1 MDPLEEL
8 IRAQPGLSIALGVLG
23 LVVGSFLNVVIHRL
37 PKMME
42 QQWERECA
50 EFLGEESLGEES
62 LGEEAL
68 SEEALSKKSR
78 GESLPEEKPYSLAFP
93 GSHCPSCGAEIT
105 ALQNIPVLSY
115 LFLRGR
121 CANCGVRIPIRYP
134 IIELLTAILWI
145 LCGLSFGV
153 SNALAASM
161 LLTAVLISL
170 TAIDFDHQLLPDS
183 LTLPLLWM
191 GLLIN
196 IDGTFVGLE
205 SAVLGAVFGYL
216 SLWSVYWLFKIIT
229 GKEGMGYGDFKLLA
243 ALGAWFGLA
252 ALPTIILLSS
262 LVGAVIGITLIVT
275 GRQNRETPMPFGP
288 FLAGAGLIHLF
299 YPNVLMGFIAG
310 AI

>member
-42 QQWERECA
+42 RQWERECA
-50 EFLGEESLGEES
+50 EFVGEEFRGEE
-62 LGEEAL
+62 LHET
-68 SEEALSKKSR
+68 
-78 GESLPEEKPYSLAFP
+78 KPYSLAFP

-105 ALQNIPVLSY
+105 ALQNIPLFSY

-121 CANCGVRIPIRYP
+121 CAHCGIAISIRYP
-134 IIELLTAILWI
+134 LVEFFTAAIWI

-153 SNALAASM
+153 SNALAAAM
-161 LLTAVLISL
+161 LLTGVLIAL
-170 TAIDFDHQLLPDS
+170 TAIDLDHQLLPDS
-183 LTLPLLWM
+183 LTLPLLWV

-196 IDGTFVGLE
+196 IDATFVSLE

-216 SLWSVYWLFKIIT
+216 CLWSVYWLFKIIT

-243 ALGAWFGLA
+243 ALGAWFGLS
-252 ALPTIILLSS
+252 ALPTIVLLSS
-262 LVGAVIGITLIVT
+262 LVGAVIGIALIVT

-299 YPNVLMGFIAG
+299 YPDVLIGWIAG
-310 AI
+310 VV